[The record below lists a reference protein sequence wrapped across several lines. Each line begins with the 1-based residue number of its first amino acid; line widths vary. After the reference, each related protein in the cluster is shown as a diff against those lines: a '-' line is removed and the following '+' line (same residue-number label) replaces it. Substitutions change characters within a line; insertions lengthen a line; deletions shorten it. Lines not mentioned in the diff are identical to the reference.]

1 MVMGHVVDHQLL
13 KMVQQSL
20 GHFRKE
26 LAAVQEAVASLQDQQ
41 HSLQDQQQSLEGK
54 VEEQKQRL
62 DEMLAQQSEQ
72 ARQVNEAL
80 ARLHDD
86 NYNRILEMFENL
98 RTQLRQGMY
107 AASFSTVNLFTSL
120 SLPVREEKGLFVP

>member
-41 HSLQDQQQSLEGK
+41 LSLEGK